1 VPSGTYSRCLP
12 THLLQVKLAD
22 ELEVQV
28 LERRARPT
36 GQPSSGALRSTGRT
50 HDSAPPTATAVSNGS
65 VSAYGAVGRLRAGR
79 KGLVAERG
87 VAWWSDK
94 RGQRSVAV
102 QSAQAERWFRRKRH
116 RDLIERI
123 RSTSGLM
130 CRGSPLFGLHATAPL
145 SVERGR
151 AHPRAMAE
159 RRMLSSAAA
168 IVIDTFLEL
177 ILHTRRH
184 RCESHTLAN
193 AR

>member
-1 VPSGTYSRCLP
+1 MSSRCKFWNGERGP
-12 THLLQVKLAD
+12 RGSQAA
-22 ELEVQV
+22 V
-28 LERRARPT
+28 LFAVPDACTCGATYGDCGIQRKRKRVR
-36 GQPSSGALRSTGRT
+36 SGRL
-50 HDSAPPTATAVSNGS
+50 
-65 VSAYGAVGRLRAGR
+65 LRAGR
-79 KGLVAERG
+79 KGLVAWRG
-87 VAWWSDK
+87 VAWRSAK

-145 SVERGR
+145 SVEQGR